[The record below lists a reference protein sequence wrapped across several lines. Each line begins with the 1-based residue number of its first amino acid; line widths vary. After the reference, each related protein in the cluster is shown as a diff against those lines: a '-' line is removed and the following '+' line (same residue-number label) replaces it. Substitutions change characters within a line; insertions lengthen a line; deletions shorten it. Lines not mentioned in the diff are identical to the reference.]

1 MLSQPAARD
10 ESESVEFDWVRETAR
25 LIGTVAHRLLRQVAD
40 EGIARWSAERVA
52 AQRGRVERE
61 FATLGF
67 IGAESHSA
75 VQQVLAAVQGTLE
88 DPRGRW
94 LFDPAHADAHSEHA
108 LTQWRDGAFAHRVLD
123 RSFVDAEG
131 TRWIVDFKLS
141 RHEGAGR
148 EVFLD
153 RELERYRAQLEDYA
167 ALMRA
172 LDDRPIRLGLYF
184 PLLAGWR
191 EWPAA
196 SRG

>member
-1 MLSQPAARD
+1 VREER
-10 ESESVEFDWVRETAR
+10 ESIEFDWVRETAR
-25 LIGTVAHRLLRQVAD
+25 LIGTVAHRLLRQIAE

-61 FATLGF
+61 LAALGLTED
-67 IGAESHSA
+67 ESGSA
-75 VQQVLAAVQGTLE
+75 VEQVVAAVQRTL
-88 DPRGRW
+88 DDSRGRW
-94 LFDPAHADAHSEHA
+94 LFDPAHAEARSEQA
-108 LTQWRDGAFAHRVLD
+108 LTGWRDGAFAHKVLD

-167 ALMRA
+167 ALVRA

-191 EWPAA
+191 EWPAPP
-196 SRG
+196 GD